1 MVYLLRK
8 HSGLFAFFEM
18 LLLVFSAYA
27 MPIISF
33 AAEGDSFS
41 VSPHIFDEKAKQRDI
56 LKETIGVMNNA
67 DHSINLYA
75 FVNNVDPTAGV
86 EDFESASD
94 ADLGKSLANWI
105 EISRGA
111 IDLMPGEKREIP
123 LLIQINLR
131 ATAGMYHAFI
141 SFGEGSTRVEAEKK
155 LKEGSTVAIN
165 VEILDDAKEAL
176 ELKSFVSS
184 NTFVTGKKASFKYD
198 IQNIGNRPLSPKG
211 QVRIFNRSGEEVAA
225 LDVNQQGMTIEPDIS
240 GQLASAWDAGSRFG
254 RYKAMLDVE
263 YGDKQRGTL
272 QDTVF
277 FWLIPWKEMLAVFL
291 SLGVVFLSLTMY
303 WYNNYSIGRRQKFA
317 HAAAY
322 VAPEE
327 EEPPAPAAKWEMAR
341 EPARQEAVRLA
352 PREKKADNKP
362 TYVVNLKK

>member
-1 MVYLLRK
+1 MNIL
-8 HSGLFAFFEM
+8 AFFA
-18 LLLVFSAYA
+18 VFSLA
-27 MPIISF
+27 F
-33 AAEGDSFS
+33 APFFSSAEADNFSGVFS
-41 VSPHIFDEKAKQRDI
+41 VSPLIFDEKAKQRDI
-56 LKETIGVMNNA
+56 LKETIGIMNNA

-75 FVNNVDPTAGV
+75 FVNNVNPAAGV
-86 EDFESASD
+86 ESFESASD

-123 LLIQINLR
+123 FLIQVNLR
-131 ATAGMYHAFI
+131 ATAGIYHAFI
-141 SFGEGSTRVEAEKK
+141 SFGEGSTRVEAEKNIK
-155 LKEGSTVAIN
+155 DGISVAIN

-176 ELKSFVSS
+176 ELKSFTSG
-184 NTFVTGKKASFKYD
+184 TAFVTGKKASFLYD
-198 IQNIGNRPLSPKG
+198 IQNIGNRPVSPKG

-225 LDVNQQGMTIEPDIS
+225 LDVNQQGMMLEPSIS
-240 GQLASAWDAGSRFG
+240 GELASAWDAGSRFG

-272 QDTVF
+272 QDTIF

-291 SLGVVFLSLTMY
+291 SLGVLVLSLTIY
-303 WYNNYSIGRRQKFA
+303 WHNGYTLKRRQKLA
-317 HAAAY
+317 HAGVF

-327 EEPPAPAAKWEMAR
+327 APPAPEPPRTTAKQGTAPE
-341 EPARQEAVRLA
+341 ARQEAVRLA
-352 PREKKADNKP
+352 PRGKAEAKP